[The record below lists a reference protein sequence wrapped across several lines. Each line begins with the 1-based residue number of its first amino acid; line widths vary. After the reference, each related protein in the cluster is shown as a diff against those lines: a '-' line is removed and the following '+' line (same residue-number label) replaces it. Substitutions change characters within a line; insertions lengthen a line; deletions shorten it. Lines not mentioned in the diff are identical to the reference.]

1 MANPDY
7 GYCVC
12 PVCQSTR
19 AALRIAA
26 NGKAYISCDAC
37 VSNIRTLSSVGDRAM
52 RAMMTERAAGGD
64 VPPPAPA
71 APPGPVAEPQP
82 AAVKK
87 KPGRFADALDVLTGG
102 GK

>member
-7 GYCVC
+7 GYCRC
-12 PVCQSTR
+12 PICSNAR

-26 NGKAYISCDAC
+26 NGKAYISCDNC
-37 VSNIRTLSSVGDRAM
+37 VSNIRTLSSVGDKAM

-64 VPPPAPA
+64 APPPAPA
-71 APPGPVAEPQP
+71 APVVDTPPP
-82 AAVKK
+82 APAVKK
-87 KPGRFADALDVLTGG
+87 APGRFADALDVLTGG